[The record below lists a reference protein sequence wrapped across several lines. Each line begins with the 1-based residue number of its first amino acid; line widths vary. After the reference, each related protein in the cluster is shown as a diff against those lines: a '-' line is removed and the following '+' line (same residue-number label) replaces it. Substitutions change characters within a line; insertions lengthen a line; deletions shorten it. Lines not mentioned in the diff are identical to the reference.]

1 MAGSNFLH
9 QLEQPGAKMS
19 NSLMPRPSRTGS
31 VIGPPKIKMPQ
42 RAGQSM
48 PKMSQSMP
56 KASLGRKTGSLP
68 HHPSLNVGGTASL
81 LQTKSPLQRIGS

>member
-1 MAGSNFLH
+1 MADNFLRK
-9 QLEQPGAKMS
+9 LATPGASMS
-19 NSLMPRPSRTGS
+19 NSLMPRPSRSGS

-42 RAGQSM
+42 RAGQKM
-48 PKMSQSMP
+48 PQMSPQMP

-81 LQTKSPLQRIGS
+81 LQTKSPLQRIGH